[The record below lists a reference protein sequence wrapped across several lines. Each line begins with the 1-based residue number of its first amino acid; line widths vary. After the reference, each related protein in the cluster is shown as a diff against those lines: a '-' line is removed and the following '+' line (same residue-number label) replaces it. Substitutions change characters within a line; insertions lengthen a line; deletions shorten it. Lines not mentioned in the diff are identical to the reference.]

1 MTTALWGTAPG
12 LHTGSGFSA
21 RAGAGIV
28 RAMNEPQETPSVLGV
43 AVRDIARL
51 NQVAGKVARHGFGAL
66 LARSP
71 LARLLG
77 ALPAADAE
85 LAGTPAAHRF
95 RRLLE
100 SLGPTYIKLGQILS
114 MRSDMLPVAYCQAL
128 ARLQDNTPRL
138 PFDEIRQAVEEGLGA
153 SLETLF
159 ASFDESPLAT
169 ASIAQTHL
177 ATTHE
182 GERVVVKVQRPNI
195 EVVMR
200 SDLDLLYLAA
210 RILEATIEEMEIY
223 SPSDVVAEFE
233 KALVRELNF
242 RVELNNLVTMREQ
255 LDPDRGVVVPRP
267 FRKLSSRTILTM
279 EFFDGVPLRKLERD
293 SPRAQAAVEEVL
305 HAAGNQIWVQGFFH
319 GDPHPGNILIGNDGT
334 ICMIDLGLC
343 GRLSASEREDLVTLA
358 VAAIAED
365 TDTIA
370 RMLLKMGTPTRRVNL
385 AEFKAEI
392 LRIRGEFL
400 AVGNFDEY
408 DSGAFI
414 AEFVAAASRFRI
426 KLNPAYSVLSKAA
439 ATIEG
444 IIRDLYPKAPVVG
457 ITRPYLE
464 ELIRTRYSPEIML
477 KEAMGGVT
485 GVGSMMRQLPTQ
497 IDQVLHDVET
507 GNLQIRAVTP
517 ELDNIAPVLHALGS
531 RLSLGLYAAAMSVCT
546 AMLLPNDPTVY
557 WGVPWLSMWCLIT
570 AILTWTVLVWW
581 HVLTRGK
588 ARISP
593 LVRFFRR

>member
-1 MTTALWGTAPG
+1 MNAPS
-12 LHTGSGFSA
+12 T
-21 RAGAGIV
+21 
-28 RAMNEPQETPSVLGV
+28 ETPSVLGV

-51 NQVAGKVARHGFGAL
+51 NQVAAKVANHGFGEL

-71 LARLLG
+71 LARILG
-77 ALPAADAE
+77 ALPKADEE
-85 LAGTPAAHRF
+85 LAGTPAAQRF

-128 ARLQDNTPRL
+128 AGLQDNTPRL
-138 PFDEIRQAVEEGLGA
+138 PYEDIRQAVEEGLGRPID
-153 SLETLF
+153 
-159 ASFDESPLAT
+159 ASFAAFDEEPLAT

-182 GERVVVKVQRPNI
+182 GERVVVKVQRPGI
-195 EVVMR
+195 EAVMR
-200 SDLDLLYLAA
+200 SDLDLLYLGA

-242 RVELNNLVTMREQ
+242 RIELGNLVTMREQ
-255 LDPDRGVVVPRP
+255 LDPDRKVVVPRP
-267 FRKLSSRTILTM
+267 FPELSGRTILTM
-279 EFFDGVPLRKLERD
+279 EFFDGVPLRRLEKD
-293 SPRAQAAVEEVL
+293 SERAKAAVEEVL
-305 HAAGNQIWVQGFFH
+305 HAAGNQVWVHGFFH
-319 GDPHPGNILIGNDGT
+319 GDPHPGNILIGDDGT

-358 VAAIAED
+358 IAAIAED

-385 AEFKAEI
+385 ADFKAEI
-392 LRIRGEFL
+392 VRIRGDYL
-400 AVGNFDEY
+400 AVSNFDEY
-408 DSGAFI
+408 DSGAFV

-464 ELIRTRYSPEIML
+464 ELIRTRYAPEVLL

-517 ELDNIAPVLHALGS
+517 ELDQVAPVLHALGS
-531 RLSLGLYAAAMSVCT
+531 RMSLSLYAAAMSICT
-546 AMLLPNDPTVY
+546 ALLLPDDPTVY
-557 WGVPWLSMWCLIT
+557 WGVPWLSLWCLIS
-570 AILTWTVLVWW
+570 AIVCWTVLVWW

-588 ARISP
+588 ARITP
-593 LVRFFRR
+593 LVKFFRR

>member
-1 MTTALWGTAPG
+1 
-12 LHTGSGFSA
+12 
-21 RAGAGIV
+21 
-28 RAMNEPQETPSVLGV
+28 MNVPASPPSVLGV

-51 NQVAGKVARHGFGAL
+51 NTVAVAVARHGFGEL

-77 ALPAADAE
+77 ALPKQDEALE
-85 LAGTPAAHRF
+85 GTPVAHRF

-128 ARLQDNTPRL
+128 AHLQDNTPRL
-138 PFDEIRQAVEEGLGA
+138 DFADIERAVEEGLGA
-153 SLETLF
+153 PIGELF
-159 ASFDESPLAT
+159 AEFVEEPLAT

-177 ATTHE
+177 ATTH
-182 GERVVVKVQRPNI
+182 GGDRVVVKVQRPDI
-195 EVVMR
+195 EAVMR
-200 SDLDLLYLAA
+200 SDLDLLYLGA

-242 RVELNNLVTMREQ
+242 RVELGNLVSMREE
-255 LDPDRGVVVPRP
+255 LDPERAVVVPRP
-267 FRKLSSRTILTM
+267 YPELSGPTILTM
-279 EFFDGVPLRKLERD
+279 EFFDGVPLRRLERD
-293 SPRAQAAVEEVL
+293 SDRAKAAVEEVL
-305 HAAGNQIWVQGFFH
+305 HAAGNQVWVHGFFH
-319 GDPHPGNILIGNDGT
+319 GDPHPGNILIGQDGT
-334 ICMIDLGLC
+334 ICMIDVGLC

-358 VAAIAED
+358 IAAIAED

-392 LRIRGEFL
+392 ARIRGEFL
-400 AVGNFDEY
+400 AVSNFDEY
-408 DSGAFI
+408 DSGAFV

-444 IIRDLYPKAPVVG
+444 IIRDLYPKAPVVA

-464 ELIRTRYSPEIML
+464 ELIRTRYAPEVLL

-497 IDQVLHDVET
+497 IDQVLHDMET
-507 GNLQIRAVTP
+507 GNLQVRAVTP

-531 RLSLGLYAAAMSVCT
+531 RLSLALYAAAMSLCT
-546 AMLLPNDPTVY
+546 ALLLPEDPTTY
-557 WGVPWLSMWCLIT
+557 WGVPWLSVWCLVSAVVSWT
-570 AILTWTVLVWW
+570 ALVWW

-593 LVRFFRR
+593 LMKFFRR